1 VKKMKEKELL
11 EQQEAEKAEVKTKAK
26 PEAKAEEKPKKV
38 AKVEVEAKPKP
49 KAKPEAELKV
59 ELKPKAKAEPKVE
72 AKAEVKEEAHS
83 EEIVSR
89 NLLLEAGVQFGHNT
103 RKWNPKMKEYIFGEK
118 NGIYIIDL
126 DKTIE
131 GINESYKALYTIVQ
145 NGGRVLFVG
154 TRKQIQEIIKEE
166 AERCGEYYVDQRW
179 LGGMLTNF
187 KTIRR
192 SIKRLEDIE
201 RMDAEG
207 TLESYTKKEVA
218 LIKKEQ
224 EKLVKYFSGI
234 RDMTKIPQA
243 MFVIDPNS
251 ERNAVLEARKLNI
264 PLFGLVDTNCDPDE
278 VDYVIPGNDDA
289 VRSVKVITAI
299 MANAVATAKG
309 LPPVEI
315 VVPEEQ
321 EPADA
326 HQQGRFGRGRRP
338 RRVRQVDALIL
349 PVDDKTEK
357 AKEIELEEKKKAK
370 KEEIKEVKEKQAIK
384 KEVKLEKEEKPKK
397 AAKAEKEEVE
407 VEAKPKKAAKAEKA
421 EAEVEAKPK
430 RAKKEA
436 AEVKEEK
443 APKAKKEIEVK
454 VEEVTEEVK

>member
-1 VKKMKEKELL
+1 MKEKELL
-11 EQQEAEKAEVKTKAK
+11 AQQEV
-26 PEAKAEEKPKKV
+26 
-38 AKVEVEAKPKP
+38 
-49 KAKPEAELKV
+49 
-59 ELKPKAKAEPKVE
+59 
-72 AKAEVKEEAHS
+72 AKAEVKEETNK

-131 GINESYKALYTIVQ
+131 GINEAYKALYTIVQ

-154 TRKQIQEIIKEE
+154 ARKQIQEIIKEE
-166 AERCGEYYVDQRW
+166 AERCGEFYVDQRW

-192 SIKRLEDIE
+192 SIKRLEEIE
-201 RMDAEG
+201 KMDAEG

-234 RDMTKIPQA
+234 REMTKIPQA
-243 MFVIDPNS
+243 MFVIDPNN

-321 EPADA
+321 EQTEQ
-326 HQQGRFGRGRRP
+326 HQGRFGRSRRP

-349 PVDDKTEK
+349 PVEDKTEK

-384 KEVKLEKEEKPKK
+384 KEAKLEKEDKPKK
-397 AAKAEKEEVE
+397 AAKVEKE
-407 VEAKPKKAAKAEKA
+407 
-421 EAEVEAKPK
+421 EAEVEEKPK
-430 RAKKEA
+430 AKKA
-436 AEVKEEK
+436 KAEPKKEEAVEEK
-443 APKAKKEIEVK
+443 TPKAKKEAKAEEAKAEPKEEVK
-454 VEEVTEEVK
+454 KEVKVTVEEVTEEEEVK

>member
-1 VKKMKEKELL
+1 MKEKELL
-11 EQQEAEKAEVKTKAK
+11 AQQEV
-26 PEAKAEEKPKKV
+26 
-38 AKVEVEAKPKP
+38 
-49 KAKPEAELKV
+49 
-59 ELKPKAKAEPKVE
+59 
-72 AKAEVKEEAHS
+72 AKAEVKEETNK

-131 GINESYKALYTIVQ
+131 GINEAYKALYTIVQ

-166 AERCGEYYVDQRW
+166 AERCGEFYVDQRW

-192 SIKRLEDIE
+192 SIKRLEEIE
-201 RMDAEG
+201 KMDAEG

-234 RDMTKIPQA
+234 REMTKIPQA

-321 EPADA
+321 EQTEQ
-326 HQQGRFGRGRRP
+326 HQGRFGRSRRP

-349 PVDDKTEK
+349 PVEDKTEK

-384 KEVKLEKEEKPKK
+384 KEAKLEKEDKPKK
-397 AAKAEKEEVE
+397 AAKVEKE
-407 VEAKPKKAAKAEKA
+407 
-421 EAEVEAKPK
+421 EAEVE
-430 RAKKEA
+430 
-436 AEVKEEK
+436 EK
-443 APKAKKEIEVK
+443 PKAKKAKAEPKEEVK
-454 VEEVTEEVK
+454 KEVKVTVEEVTDEEEVK

>member
-1 VKKMKEKELL
+1 MKEKELL

-224 EKLVKYFSGI
+224 EKLVKYFCGI

-397 AAKAEKEEVE
+397 AAKAEKELNVI
-407 VEAKPKKAAKAEKA
+407 VEAKPKKVVKAEKA

>member
-1 VKKMKEKELL
+1 MKEKELL

-38 AKVEVEAKPKP
+38 AKVEVEAKTEAKPKP

-72 AKAEVKEEAHS
+72 AKAEVKEEASS

-321 EPADA
+321 EPADN

-384 KEVKLEKEEKPKK
+384 KEIKLEKEEKPKK
-397 AAKAEKEEVE
+397 AAKSEKEEV
-407 VEAKPKKAAKAEKA
+407 
-421 EAEVEAKPK
+421 EVEAKPK

-443 APKAKKEIEVK
+443 APKAKKEIKVK

>member
-1 VKKMKEKELL
+1 MKEKELL

-59 ELKPKAKAEPKVE
+59 ELKLQAKAKAKAEDKV
-72 AKAEVKEEAHS
+72 EVKEEANS
-83 EEIVSR
+83 EEIVGRS
-89 NLLLEAGVQFGHNT
+89 LLLEAGVQFGHNT

-370 KEEIKEVKEKQAIK
+370 KEEIKEVKEKQAIQ

-407 VEAKPKKAAKAEKA
+407 VEAKPKKAAKAEKE

-430 RAKKEA
+430 RVKKEA

-443 APKAKKEIEVK
+443 APKAKKEIKVK